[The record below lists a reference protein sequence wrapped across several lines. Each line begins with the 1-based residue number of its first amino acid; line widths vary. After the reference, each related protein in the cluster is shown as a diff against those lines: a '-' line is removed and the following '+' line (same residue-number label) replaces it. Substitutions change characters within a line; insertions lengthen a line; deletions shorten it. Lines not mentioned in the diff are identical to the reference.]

1 MCGEQGRST
10 TKGSSATCFE
20 TKWGVVW
27 GGLTAEIRGRNQ
39 VKKVIKA
46 RRTLAS
52 CAVRQAAVKAHTKL
66 CTSSPT
72 NLAHAPMSNAKDDS
86 INSEWASNS
95 SRRPSKASMSRQLHV
110 KKQEGI
116 WTCPSLHCC
125 YGASD
130 VSPNP

>member
-1 MCGEQGRST
+1 M
-10 TKGSSATCFE
+10 
-20 TKWGVVW
+20 
-27 GGLTAEIRGRNQ
+27 
-39 VKKVIKA
+39 KKDVKA

-52 CAVRQAAVKAHTKL
+52 CAVRQVTVKAHAKL

-95 SRRPSKASMSRQLHV
+95 SRRPSNASMSRQRHV
-110 KKQEGI
+110 EKQGNT
-116 WTCPSLHCC
+116 WTCLSLHCC